1 MVQNDW
7 TIIVQV
13 LCLGG
18 GTLLQGSVG
27 LANFL
32 NQQINTRF
40 LLNETYSLYEQYEAI
55 SSDFRV
61 YLNKGIR
68 LLSYLMKVCA
78 FINAM
83 LVVGMASFTFLYNY
97 IYGTNHLIV
106 QGIGPGIDPNTTFGY
121 YFTSLVQ
128 FIFIGVGGFGLYAVD
143 MGFLTPISQIVT
155 FKGIMRCKFHNLN
168 EILDEEDDDNG
179 RHKTSLDV
187 LKDIIKFHQKYLIFL
202 QTSQFTFYWVILV
215 KISTYALGI
224 VCTMFCIMV
233 GAWPSGYVYLLYCF
247 VMMYVYCGMGTMVEI
262 ANDEFIEACYNDV
275 NWYKMSISEKKM
287 LLIMMIMTQNTGG
300 LTIGSVMP
308 LSMNTGLQVTKTVY
322 SIAMMLLNFTE

>member
-106 QGIGPGIDPNTTFGY
+106 Q
-121 YFTSLVQ
+121 
-128 FIFIGVGGFGLYAVD
+128 GVGGFGLYAVD